1 MGDAMLNAKQ
11 LRDAPSNAQIEIW
24 NRRNAEA
31 RERTIDQVSV
41 DQRDV
46 VVGCL
51 EGMGRR
57 DSSGYEV
64 LSHVADQP
72 EVEFSRGA
80 LPVINSSNLQAD
92 GDGWSG

>member
-1 MGDAMLNAKQ
+1 MLNAKQ
-11 LRDAPSNAQIEIW
+11 LRDALSNAQIEIW

-41 DQRDV
+41 
-46 VVGCL
+46 VGWL

-57 DSSGYEV
+57 VSSGYEV

-72 EVEFSRGA
+72 EDEFSRGA